1 MLVAFIHPDNFSS
14 SAGSLWFWVYWGDQT
29 LVLIDWCNSAI
40 NIVVILLFLWWR
52 GSFGDTVVFLVV
64 RPLQLLVRTQLDHQR
79 HHSTQKNNLNS
90 NVTLMQKKKVTE
102 VCDTLQCCPKV
113 ISSLLHFHFQIHL
126 SALFTMICTIQTFT
140 NMPLSISFLCT
151 LSTVYYYKVK
161 PTGMVKSCPWVIF
174 REEPQNSRLICPV
187 PHSHMETH
195 VAHCVHSLAVKQ
207 FYLF

>member
-1 MLVAFIHPDNFSS
+1 MRRRFFWCLNDSDSVMMILVMPW
-14 SAGSLWFWVYWGDQT
+14 WFW
-29 LVLIDWCNSAI
+29 WCSPCAN
-40 NIVVILLFLWWR
+40 
-52 GSFGDTVVFLVV
+52 GGG
-64 RPLQLLVRTQLDHQR
+64 TQLDHQR

-174 REEPQNSRLICPV
+174 REGTQNSQLICPV